1 MDAFKSYAAYME
13 GQDFQ
18 HALQQLI
25 SAARTQRVCIMC
37 SETLWWRCHRRM
49 ISDALVVRGLR
60 VLHLGLSGSRQ
71 PAEHE
76 LWELVRVVGGA
87 KKLLV
92 YDKLQ
97 G

>member
-1 MDAFKSYAAYME
+1 MDAFKCYAAYME
-13 GQDFQ
+13 TKEFQ

-25 SAARTQRVCIMC
+25 SAAQTQRVCIMC

-60 VLHLGLSGSRQ
+60 VLHLGLGGSRQ
-71 PAEHE
+71 PGGHQ
-76 LWELVRVVGGA
+76 LWELARVVGGA
-87 KKLLV
+87 KKLLL
-92 YDKLQ
+92 YDKR